1 VLREGIRV
9 LEEVSVNPS
18 GRLHIVVAS
27 TNPVKIRAAL
37 GGFQD
42 AFPER
47 VFRVSSLDVPSGV
60 ADQPRTDAETL
71 RGAEARAA
79 RAMVASP
86 TADIWVGIEGG
97 VADIDE
103 RLAAYAWVVVRSR
116 DRTGKARTGTFFLP
130 EAVARLV
137 RDGLELGEADDR
149 VFGCTDSKREGGAV
163 GLLTGGAI
171 DRAALYRHAVTL
183 ALIPFRNAAL
193 YD

>member
-1 VLREGIRV
+1 
-9 LEEVSVNPS
+9 
-18 GRLHIVVAS
+18 VVAS

-42 AFPER
+42 TFPSG
-47 VFRVSSLDVPSGV
+47 VFRVSGLDGPSSV
-60 ADQPRTDAETL
+60 ADQPRTDAESL

-79 RAMVASP
+79 RVMAASP
-86 TADIWVGIEGG
+86 DANFWVGIEGG

-130 EAVARLV
+130 EEVARLV
-137 RDGLELGEADDR
+137 RGGVELGEADDR
-149 VFGCTDSKREGGAV
+149 VFGCADSKREAGAV
-163 GLLTGGAI
+163 GLLTGSVI

-183 ALIPFRNAAL
+183 ALIPFRNPDL
-193 YD
+193 FS